1 MWLKDRFGPV
11 WGTTTVLALTEFG
24 RTVRGNGTKGTDH
37 GTGGVMQMACDET
50 RLML

>member
-1 MWLKDRFGPV
+1 MRLKDQLGPV
-11 WGTTTVLALTEFG
+11 WGTTAVVAMTEFG

-37 GTGGVMQMACDET
+37 GTGGVMQMAGVDA